1 MSKNYYDFNN
11 GIVKFFKNFLSFGDA
26 ISEGLL
32 VRKELFYQTYKYFFL
47 MLLFI

>member
-32 VRKELFYQTYKYFFL
+32 VKFFFAIYARQRKFFK
-47 MLLFI
+47 